1 MMKYYIEKSKGH
13 DLLKKVLKEDYRID
27 NYELEYNECGKPFL
41 KNSNLFFSLSHS
53 NLYSALV
60 VSDREVGIDI
70 EKIIY
75 VDSIF
80 KRYFN
85 DEEKDF
91 VNKSI
96 NRDKAFTEIWTR
108 KEAYL
113 KRIGIG
119 LNPNLKE
126 VNGLDRSIV
135 SYVHNDLI
143 VSISKL

>member
-13 DLLKKVLKEDYRID
+13 DLLKKVLKEDYRIE
-27 NYELEYNECGKPFL
+27 NYELEYNEYGKPFL

-60 VSDREVGIDI
+60 ICDREVGIDI

-85 DEEKDF
+85 DEEKKF
-91 VNKSI
+91 VNKSN
-96 NRDKAFTEIWTR
+96 NRDEAFTKIWTR
-108 KEAYL
+108 KEACL

-119 LNPNLKE
+119 LNTNLKE
-126 VNGLDRSIV
+126 VNGLDTSIV
-135 SYVHNDLI
+135 SYVYNDLI

>member
-113 KRIGIG
+113 KRIWIG